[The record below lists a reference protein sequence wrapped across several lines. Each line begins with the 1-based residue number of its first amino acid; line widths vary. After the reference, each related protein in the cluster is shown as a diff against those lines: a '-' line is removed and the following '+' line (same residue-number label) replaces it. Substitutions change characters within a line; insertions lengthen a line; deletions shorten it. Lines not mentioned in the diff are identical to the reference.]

1 MRKPIPTRA
10 QQMSANWNIFK
21 AQRFRLRHTRTLEG
35 MSATPRVLIVE
46 DQYFVAVDCELQL
59 RSVGI
64 DCVGLATTAS
74 DALDIA
80 AREHPDFVLMDI
92 RLASVAD
99 GVEAAIV
106 LYERLGIRCIF
117 ASAHADPATRKL
129 AERAHPL
136 GWLDKPYT
144 GGQLVATVRECLAH
158 LRTAQPEPSSS
169 QADSRAIH

>member
-1 MRKPIPTRA
+1 
-10 QQMSANWNIFK
+10 MSEA
-21 AQRFRLRHTRTLEG
+21 
-35 MSATPRVLIVE
+35 PRVLIVE

-64 DCVGLATTAS
+64 ECVGLATTAS
-74 DALDIA
+74 EALDIA
-80 AREHPDFVLMDI
+80 EREHPDFVIMDI

-99 GVEAAIV
+99 GVETAIV
-106 LYERLGIRCIF
+106 MFERLGIRAIF

-144 GGQLVATVRECLAH
+144 GGQLVATVRECLEK
-158 LRTAQPEPSSS
+158 LQPAQPDLSSS
-169 QADSRAIH
+169 QADTRPIH